1 MSKKELHQ
9 TGIVITRPSH
19 QTSEIKSLVN
29 EHQGHPIEFPLLEIQ
44 SKSQN
49 ETFQH
54 TVLKLEDYDWAIF
67 ISSNAVQFGMP
78 AVKNA
83 FHMLPESIKFAAIG
97 PSTQKALKLFDVQD
111 VLIPEEN
118 FDSEG
123 LLATSEMNDIQNKK
137 IVIFRGEGGRE
148 TLAETLRARGAE
160 VTYAECY
167 ARTFPQTN
175 LDLLKAFSEK
185 IHISAILITSSE
197 ACKEFVRL
205 SRQKNMDFLKD
216 ILFIVNHPRM
226 VNLLERESFMTF
238 SSDEP
243 SDQSMMKKLLETI
256 DH

>member
-44 SKSQN
+44 SKNQN

-78 AVKNA
+78 AVKQA
-83 FHMLPESIKFAAIG
+83 FHTLPESIKFAAIG
-97 PSTQKALKLFDVQD
+97 PSTQKALKLFDVED

-167 ARTFPQTN
+167 ARSFPQIN

-226 VNLLERESFMTF
+226 VNVLERESFMTF

>member
-1 MSKKELHQ
+1 
-9 TGIVITRPSH
+9 
-19 QTSEIKSLVN
+19 
-29 EHQGHPIEFPLLEIQ
+29 
-44 SKSQN
+44 
-49 ETFQH
+49 
-54 TVLKLEDYDWAIF
+54 
-67 ISSNAVQFGMP
+67 MP
-78 AVKNA
+78 TVKNA
-83 FHMLPESIKFAAIG
+83 FHTLPESIKFAAIG

-123 LLATSEMNDIQNKK
+123 LLATAAMNDIQNKK

-148 TLAETLRARGAE
+148 TLAETLRARGGE

-226 VNLLERESFMTF
+226 VNVLERESFMTF

>member
-9 TGIVITRPSH
+9 TGIVITRPFH

-83 FHMLPESIKFAAIG
+83 FHTLPESIKFAAIG

-148 TLAETLRARGAE
+148 TLAETLRTRGAE

-167 ARTFPQTN
+167 TRTFPQTN

>member
-9 TGIVITRPSH
+9 TGVVITRPSH

-78 AVKNA
+78 AVKHA
-83 FHMLPESIKFAAIG
+83 FHSLPESIKFAAIG
-97 PSTQKALKLFDVQD
+97 PSTQKALKLFDVHD

-167 ARTFPQTN
+167 VRTFPQTN

-226 VNLLERESFMTF
+226 VNVLERESLMTF

>member
-83 FHMLPESIKFAAIG
+83 FHTLPESIKFAAIG

-175 LDLLKAFSEK
+175 IALLKAFSEK

-226 VNLLERESFMTF
+226 VNVLERESFMTF

>member
-1 MSKKELHQ
+1 
-9 TGIVITRPSH
+9 
-19 QTSEIKSLVN
+19 
-29 EHQGHPIEFPLLEIQ
+29 
-44 SKSQN
+44 
-49 ETFQH
+49 
-54 TVLKLEDYDWAIF
+54 
-67 ISSNAVQFGMP
+67 
-78 AVKNA
+78 
-83 FHMLPESIKFAAIG
+83 
-97 PSTQKALKLFDVQD
+97 LKLFDVNH
-111 VLIPEEN
+111 VLIPDEN

-123 LLATSEMNDIQNKK
+123 LLATEEMNDIKNKK

-167 ARTFPQTN
+167 TRTFPQTN
-175 LDLLKAFSEK
+175 LDLLKTFSEK

-205 SRQKNMDFLKD
+205 NRLKD
-216 ILFIVNHPRM
+216 MSFLRDVLFIVNHPRM
-226 VNLLERESFMTF
+226 VNVLERESFMTF

>member
-83 FHMLPESIKFAAIG
+83 FHTLPESIKFAAIG
-97 PSTQKALKLFDVQD
+97 PSTQKALKLFDVRD

-160 VTYAECY
+160 VIYAECY
-167 ARTFPQTN
+167 PRTFPQTN

-216 ILFIVNHPRM
+216 ILVIVNHPRM
-226 VNLLERESFMTF
+226 VNVLERESFMTF

>member
-9 TGIVITRPSH
+9 TGVVITRPSH

-78 AVKNA
+78 AVKHA
-83 FHMLPESIKFAAIG
+83 FHTLPESIKFAAIG
-97 PSTQKALKLFDVQD
+97 PSTQKALKLFDVHD

-167 ARTFPQTN
+167 VRTFPQTN

-226 VNLLERESFMTF
+226 VNVLERESFMTF

>member
-9 TGIVITRPSH
+9 TGVVITRPSH

-78 AVKNA
+78 AVKHA
-83 FHMLPESIKFAAIG
+83 FHSLPESIKFAAIG
-97 PSTQKALKLFDVQD
+97 PSTQKALKLFDVHD

-167 ARTFPQTN
+167 VRTFPQTN

-226 VNLLERESFMTF
+226 VNVLERESFMTF

>member
-19 QTSEIKSLVN
+19 QTGEIKALVN

-49 ETFQH
+49 ETFQNI
-54 TVLKLEDYDWAIF
+54 VLTLNDYDWAIF

-78 AVKNA
+78 AVKHA
-83 FHMLPESIKFAAIG
+83 FHTLPESTKFAAIG
-97 PSTQKALKLFDVQD
+97 PSTQKALKLFDVNH

-123 LLATSEMNDIQNKK
+123 LLATEEMNDIKNKK

-160 VTYAECY
+160 VTQNVIPG
-167 ARTFPQTN
+167 RFRKP
-175 LDLLKAFSEK
+175 
-185 IHISAILITSSE
+185 I
-197 ACKEFVRL
+197 
-205 SRQKNMDFLKD
+205 
-216 ILFIVNHPRM
+216 
-226 VNLLERESFMTF
+226 
-238 SSDEP
+238 
-243 SDQSMMKKLLETI
+243 
-256 DH
+256 

>member
-54 TVLKLEDYDWAIF
+54 IVLKLEDYDWAIF

-78 AVKNA
+78 AVKHV
-83 FHMLPESIKFAAIG
+83 FHTLPESIKFAAIG
-97 PSTQKALKLFDVQD
+97 PSTQKALKLFDVND
-111 VLIPEEN
+111 VLIPDEN

-123 LLATSEMNDIQNKK
+123 LLATTEMNDIKNKK

-167 ARTFPQTN
+167 VHQ
-175 LDLLKAFSEK
+175 
-185 IHISAILITSSE
+185 
-197 ACKEFVRL
+197 
-205 SRQKNMDFLKD
+205 
-216 ILFIVNHPRM
+216 M
-226 VNLLERESFMTF
+226 V
-238 SSDEP
+238 
-243 SDQSMMKKLLETI
+243 
-256 DH
+256 

>member
-78 AVKNA
+78 AVKQA
-83 FHMLPESIKFAAIG
+83 FHTLPESIKFAAIG

-137 IVIFRGEGGRE
+137 IIIFRGEGGRE
-148 TLAETLRARGAE
+148 TLAETLRTRGAA

-167 ARTFPQTN
+167 TRTFPQTN

>member
-19 QTSEIKSLVN
+19 QTGEIKALVN

-49 ETFQH
+49 ETFQNI
-54 TVLKLEDYDWAIF
+54 VLTLNDYDWAIF

-78 AVKNA
+78 AVKHA
-83 FHMLPESIKFAAIG
+83 FHTLPESTKFAAIG
-97 PSTQKALKLFDVQD
+97 PSTQKALKLFDVNH

-123 LLATSEMNDIQNKK
+123 LLATEEMNDIKNKK

-167 ARTFPQTN
+167 TRTFPQTN
-175 LDLLKAFSEK
+175 LDLLKLSLKKFIFQRFLLQALRHVKS
-185 IHISAILITSSE
+185 L
-197 ACKEFVRL
+197 FV
-205 SRQKNMDFLKD
+205 
-216 ILFIVNHPRM
+216 
-226 VNLLERESFMTF
+226 
-238 SSDEP
+238 
-243 SDQSMMKKLLETI
+243 
-256 DH
+256 

>member
-19 QTSEIKSLVN
+19 QTAEIKSLVN

-83 FHMLPESIKFAAIG
+83 FHTLPESIKFAAIG

-111 VLIPEEN
+111 VLIIVASVIIAVDEEI
-118 FDSEG
+118 DV
-123 LLATSEMNDIQNKK
+123 LAATGNSASN
-137 IVIFRGEGGRE
+137 
-148 TLAETLRARGAE
+148 TLR
-160 VTYAECY
+160 
-167 ARTFPQTN
+167 
-175 LDLLKAFSEK
+175 
-185 IHISAILITSSE
+185 
-197 ACKEFVRL
+197 
-205 SRQKNMDFLKD
+205 
-216 ILFIVNHPRM
+216 
-226 VNLLERESFMTF
+226 
-238 SSDEP
+238 
-243 SDQSMMKKLLETI
+243 KLLNICTI
-256 DH
+256 MVDRPEDEIDAISFSPAQHINKRLLLLSSLAMVVPR

>member
-83 FHMLPESIKFAAIG
+83 FHTLPESIKFAAIG

-167 ARTFPQTN
+167 GRTFPQTN

-226 VNLLERESFMTF
+226 VNVLERESFMTF